1 MLPYVAYMMH
11 YTLLN
16 MTLSLLTTMTPHLH
30 TDKAGYD
37 DGAQDTNAATSHTNG
52 TNHQFM
58 KLFKQRPIET

>member
-1 MLPYVAYMMH
+1 
-11 YTLLN
+11 
-16 MTLSLLTTMTPHLH
+16 MTPHLH

-58 KLFKQRPIET
+58 KLFKQRPIETWTQHTLQTHLIFKYIEAYKRIH